1 MENIL
6 PALTVGL
13 LYVLINPSPVVASL
27 LFKVAAFARIAH
39 TIVYA
44 VMPVPQPARV
54 LAFAVHYVISIYMGI
69 SVLTYLL

>member
-13 LYVLINPSPVVASL
+13 LYVLIGPSPAIASR

-44 VMPVPQPARV
+44 FMPMPQPARALV
-54 LAFAVHYVISIYMGI
+54 FAIHYLISIYMGM
-69 SVLTYLL
+69 SVLTYLW